1 MSGGFTSLAEL
12 GIGEEDAKSAI
23 SEETTATVAPRGGG
37 GGVLVKGVSSRL
49 RKSGPTLSSMA
60 AITLGL
66 SLLTNYYL
74 TPGTTAKF
82 IDPKYDFVTRAIL
95 TVIIV
100 IIAHYAGENIG
111 GDLFSLK

>member
-1 MSGGFTSLAEL
+1 MAEL

-23 SEETTATVAPRGGG
+23 SEETTATVAPRGG
-37 GGVLVKGVSSRL
+37 VLVKGVSSRL
-49 RKSGPTLSSMA
+49 RKSGPTLSSTA